1 MDPNTAT
8 EHLGVKR
15 GSIMDLTIIGAPGAR
30 SWVIACALALAL
42 MPLIARAADIMF
54 YAFALSPD
62 AAKH

>member
-1 MDPNTAT
+1 
-8 EHLGVKR
+8 
-15 GSIMDLTIIGAPGAR
+15 MDLTIIGAPGAR